1 MAGTTLLLA
10 LGAGALTALNPC
22 VLPVLPLVMGSA
34 LAGGRLGP
42 LAFVGG
48 LTLAFATAGLF
59 VATIGLSLGI
69 DAAALKSASAIV
81 LALAGLV
88 LLVPALQ
95 ERLALAVAPI
105 GGRLSERA
113 GGAPFGMTGARGQFL
128 VGGLMGI
135 AWAPCT
141 GPTLAAAVS
150 LAATGGSL
158 PQAGLTMLV
167 FALGAGVP
175 MLALAYG
182 SRDLVMRRRDGL
194 RAIARHGKPA
204 LGALLLAVAVMMLT
218 GFDRRLEAALVEAMP
233 DWLVGLTTM
242 L

>member
-1 MAGTTLLLA
+1 
-10 LGAGALTALNPC
+10 
-22 VLPVLPLVMGSA
+22 MGSA

-48 LTLAFATAGLF
+48 MTLAFAAAGLF
-59 VATIGLSLGI
+59 VATVGLAIGI
-69 DAAALKSASAIV
+69 DAAALKNASAIV
-81 LALAGLV
+81 LALAGIV

-95 ERLALAVAPI
+95 ARLALAVAPI
-105 GGRLSERA
+105 GGRISEAA
-113 GGAPFGMTGARGQFL
+113 GPTPFGLTGARGQFV

-150 LAATGGSL
+150 LAAAGGSL

-167 FALGAGVP
+167 FALGAGLP

-182 SRDLVMRRRDGL
+182 SREALMRRRDGL
-194 RAIARHGKPA
+194 RGFSRHAKPA
-204 LGALLLAVAVMMLT
+204 LGALLLVVAAMMLT
-218 GFDRRLEAALVEAMP
+218 GLDRRLETALVEAMP
-233 DWLVGLTTM
+233 DWLIALTTA